1 MADIQ
6 EKKLNKEQKEAVEH
20 GEGPFLIIAG
30 AGTGKT
36 MVITERIKYLVSS
49 GKAKPAEILALTFTD
64 KAAREMEE
72 RVDIAMP
79 YGYTQMWISTFHSFC
94 DRILRQEAVHIGL
107 DPGYKL
113 MNEAETTQFLIKNL
127 FKFDLKYFRPL
138 GNPTKFISGML
149 QHFSRLKDED
159 VSPNEYLRWAQAQSA
174 NLRPELR
181 SRERKAQNLTKE
193 EIEKYLEL
201 AKAYQTYEQLKV
213 KEGAMDFGDLISNA
227 LKLFRTRK
235 NVLKEYQDQFNYVL
249 VDEFQDTNYAQNQL
263 AILLA
268 GKKANLTVT
277 GDDDQ
282 CLPPDA
288 KIATPRGERQ
298 IKQLKVGDRV
308 LTAIGKGHTSFSV
321 IKKVFRSKKTARLL
335 TFTTES
341 GKKIAVTDNH
351 KMFCFTP
358 PVLKVKDRHFVYLM
372 HQKNLGWRLGV
383 TNDLATRLRI
393 ERHADQ
399 IFGVGSYKTEEEARF
414 YESYYAVKYGLPT
427 VPFTPRPKQAI
438 QGKWLERLFELI
450 DTKKGARKLASDL
463 KLDLKA
469 PHFVLDGV
477 TRGISRRTKIN
488 LYMCYR
494 NYRSKTHKDGF
505 VGNPGI
511 THMVYVE
518 TSNPRGITRLE
529 KAGFKMKKAK
539 KGFRFRFMN
548 QDFSKVGKVADQLV
562 EATDGILDTKFALGT
577 INYQHKP
584 ARLMPASHVLVGN
597 YLPVLKGKKVRYE
610 KVIDRKEEEKEL
622 TVYDLE
628 IERTHNFIADGVVV
642 HNSIYR
648 FRGAAVSNIIQ
659 FRENYPKA
667 KIVVLT
673 KNYRSTQ
680 EILDRAY
687 RLIQNNNPDRLE
699 IKEKIDKK
707 LKAVREIKGR
717 PIEFIHTDRVENE
730 AEAVA
735 KIIRGL
741 TDGSVG
747 NYNYNDIAILVRAN
761 NHAGPFVRAL
771 SRAGIPY
778 QFLGPGQLFR
788 QPEVKD
794 LIAYLKI
801 LYNFEDNVALFRVL
815 SMEHFEISARDL
827 AAINNFGRRINL
839 SLFEACEQIEKI
851 FVSQKTKEQIANFI
865 TMVHRHLKLLSKE
878 TAGQILYYFLEDT
891 GLLKK
896 LTEFKSPIEEKQAQ
910 NISSFFDRLKTY
922 EVDHEDA
929 SVSAVVDW
937 INLSMELGESPLAN
951 NIDWVQEN
959 RVNLLTVHSS
969 KGLEFPIIFLV
980 NLVAQRFP
988 TIERREQIPI
998 PERLIKEILP
1008 VGDYHLEEEHRL
1020 FYVGMTRARD
1030 RLFLTAADY
1039 YGEGKRE
1046 KKISP
1051 FVVEALG
1058 EEGIKQF
1065 SYLAIEEKQLPL
1077 LEWAKPQEK
1086 EEPLAISK
1094 TCGSAVSHTPIN
1106 YLSFSQIDT
1115 FNTCP
1120 LQYRYRYIQR
1130 IPVPPSSAASFGES
1144 MHKTLRDFYQEI
1156 RDGRK
1161 LSKTDLMKMLEINW
1175 SPVGYASKAHEN
1187 KRKKQGER
1195 MLADFY
1201 EKFDAKT
1208 IPKDLEQPFI
1218 IKVSPQL
1225 KIGGKID
1232 RVDEKEG
1239 KLEIIDYK
1247 TGRVL
1252 DQNDIDKSL
1261 QLTVYALA
1269 ATDGGLYGRKAKDVI
1284 LTFYFLETTEKKST
1298 KRTVE
1303 QLKQARNELLE
1314 KAKEIEKSN
1323 FEPTPSNMC
1332 DYCDFKLLCEA
1343 WS

>member
-1 MADIQ
+1 MKIEPFLFGPFGLGQ
-6 EKKLNKEQKEAVEH
+6 ELTPNLSLKLLNRGKIKFVVKNNSEIKLNKEQLEAVKH
-20 GEGPFLIIAG
+20 GEGPLLIIAG

-36 MVITERIKYLVSS
+36 TVITERIKWLVSS

-79 YGYTQMWISTFHSFC
+79 YGYTQMWISTFHAFC

-159 VSPNEYLRWAQAQSA
+159 VSPNEYLRFAQSQKSKVKSQK
-174 NLRPELR
+174 LEV
-181 SRERKAQNLTKE
+181 E
-193 EIEKYLEL
+193 EVEKTLEL
-201 AKAYQTYEQLKV
+201 AKAYQTYEELKV
-213 KEGAMDFGDLISNA
+213 KEGVMDFGDLISNA

-235 NVLKEYQDQFNYVL
+235 NVLKAYQDQFNYVL

-263 AILLA
+263 AMLLA

-282 CLPPDA
+282 
-288 KIATPRGERQ
+288 
-298 IKQLKVGDRV
+298 
-308 LTAIGKGHTSFSV
+308 
-321 IKKVFRSKKTARLL
+321 
-335 TFTTES
+335 
-341 GKKIAVTDNH
+341 
-351 KMFCFTP
+351 
-358 PVLKVKDRHFVYLM
+358 
-372 HQKNLGWRLGV
+372 
-383 TNDLATRLRI
+383 
-393 ERHADQ
+393 
-399 IFGVGSYKTEEEARF
+399 
-414 YESYYAVKYGLPT
+414 
-427 VPFTPRPKQAI
+427 
-438 QGKWLERLFELI
+438 
-450 DTKKGARKLASDL
+450 
-463 KLDLKA
+463 
-469 PHFVLDGV
+469 
-477 TRGISRRTKIN
+477 
-488 LYMCYR
+488 
-494 NYRSKTHKDGF
+494 
-505 VGNPGI
+505 
-511 THMVYVE
+511 
-518 TSNPRGITRLE
+518 
-529 KAGFKMKKAK
+529 
-539 KGFRFRFMN
+539 
-548 QDFSKVGKVADQLV
+548 
-562 EATDGILDTKFALGT
+562 
-577 INYQHKP
+577 
-584 ARLMPASHVLVGN
+584 
-597 YLPVLKGKKVRYE
+597 
-610 KVIDRKEEEKEL
+610 
-622 TVYDLE
+622 
-628 IERTHNFIADGVVV
+628 
-642 HNSIYR
+642 SIYR

-735 KIIRGL
+735 KKIASIKYQVPSIKYS
-741 TDGSVG
+741 DF
-747 NYNYNDIAILVRAN
+747 AILVRAN
-761 NHAGPFVRAL
+761 NHADAFVRAL

-851 FVSQKTKEQIANFI
+851 FVSQKTKEQITNFI
-865 TMVHRHLKLLSKE
+865 TMVHRHLKLLPKE

-969 KGLEFPIIFLV
+969 KGLEFPVVFLV

-1058 EEGIKQF
+1058 EEGISRQRTVD
-1065 SYLAIEEKQLPL
+1065 SSQLSIFDFRPPL
-1077 LEWAKPQEK
+1077 
-1086 EEPLAISK
+1086 EPKAL
-1094 TCGSAVSHTPIN
+1094 TTDYRLPIT

-1161 LSKTDLMKMLEINW
+1161 LIKTDLMKMLEINW

-1232 RVDEKEG
+1232 RIDEKEG

-1247 TGRVL
+1247 TGKVL

-1269 ATDGGLYGRKAKDVI
+1269 ATDRGLYSRKAKDVI

-1303 QLKQARNELLE
+1303 QLKQAKNELLE
-1314 KAKEIEKSN
+1314 KAKEIEKSS